1 MMDRLRFR
9 GLSFFLS
16 AAVKGFASK
25 GEICYNRYMDWCGWI
40 GFLLCPGREI
50 PFGVSAELCVL
61 PAGKGWGK
69 LIRTMIAW
77 IKFHPL
83 NLLPLGGTV
92 LGIAQHL
99 ATTF

>member
-40 GFLLCPGREI
+40 GFLLCPGRENTLWR
-50 PFGVSAELCVL
+50 FCRAVRFASRQRL
-61 PAGKGWGK
+61 GK
-69 LIRTMIAW
+69 IDTNHNCMD
-77 IKFHPL
+77 
-83 NLLPLGGTV
+83 
-92 LGIAQHL
+92 
-99 ATTF
+99 